1 MSLVL
6 FSFASSCVI
15 AGTIWFNKKMRVH
28 PNQLI
33 ALLAVANIG
42 SCICAGIY
50 TVGTPKVACYLQ
62 IAQLFEYSS
71 RPITWLINSE
81 EF

>member
-1 MSLVL
+1 
-6 FSFASSCVI
+6 
-15 AGTIWFNKKMRVH
+15 MRVH

-71 RPITWLINSE
+71 RPITWLMNNE
-81 EF
+81 ELKLIDSIKLLTEWNI